1 MNSPVKK
8 NKTVYDQWL
17 EVADIKIGEI
27 IMGELHVNPRP
38 GPAHANSASELLN
51 QIRDP
56 YQKGKGGP
64 GGWVIL
70 FEPELHLE
78 NDIFV
83 PDIAG
88 WVRERMP
95 EMPQESFFNVTPDWI
110 CEVLS
115 PSSAF
120 VDRTKKMPLYDSL
133 GVKYFWLVDPI
144 LKTVEVYKNESLQG
158 VSRWFLLNTFSE
170 NSKVKAVPFDGIDID
185 LSYLW
190 KF

>member
-1 MNSPVKK
+1 
-8 NKTVYDQWL
+8 
-17 EVADIKIGEI
+17 
-27 IMGELHVNPRP
+27 MGELHVNPRS

-88 WVRERMP
+88 LFRL
-95 EMPQESFFNVTPDWI
+95 T
-110 CEVLS
+110 
-115 PSSAF
+115 
-120 VDRTKKMPLYDSL
+120 
-133 GVKYFWLVDPI
+133 G
-144 LKTVEVYKNESLQG
+144 
-158 VSRWFLLNTFSE
+158 
-170 NSKVKAVPFDGIDID
+170 
-185 LSYLW
+185 
-190 KF
+190 